1 MTLLPYD
8 PSSLCSHFD
17 WVPPVARLYGKHRTC
32 QVGRRAQV
40 IASQR
45 LPSENL
51 FGWAEVSRNDTRPWD
66 TCVFTTRG
74 QLAIFLAMKLL
85 EELESSSTEI
95 DQPLYWRR
103 NSATE
108 RPRWPRTIVPTR

>member
-1 MTLLPYD
+1 MWDAARKYLPVND
-8 PSSLCSHFD
+8 FQ
-17 WVPPVARLYGKHRTC
+17 ARGDL
-32 QVGRRAQV
+32 A
-40 IASQR
+40 
-45 LPSENL
+45 
-51 FGWAEVSRNDTRPWD
+51 WAEVSRNDTRPED
-66 TCVFTTRG
+66 TCVLTTRG
-74 QLAIFLAMKLL
+74 QLAIFLATKLL

>member
-1 MTLLPYD
+1 MTLFPCD
-8 PSSLCSHFD
+8 PFSFCSQFD
-17 WVPPVARLYGKHRTC
+17 WCCVVLAPIESTGHAARDVKRKW
-32 QVGRRAQV
+32 
-40 IASQR
+40 
-45 LPSENL
+45 LPLNDFQMREP
-51 FGWAEVSRNDTRPWD
+51 FGDFEVSRNDTRRED

-103 NSATE
+103 SSATVT
-108 RPRWPRTIVPTR
+108 PRRPRTIVPTR